1 MKSQRET
8 MLEAQSQVGSKD
20 PSDPAA
26 TVADCQQNPVDTCKA
41 RQKSSWKLLFLVT
54 QDFSFWERRRPLA
67 REAQAAGAEVWV
79 MTCPGPF
86 AERLKLEGFRVIPW
100 QVSRASLNPLR
111 ELKAFLQVLRVYRSL
126 QPELVHHF
134 ALKPVVYGGLAA
146 RIYRTI
152 SCVHSIVGL
161 GSAFTAEH
169 RTTHFVR
176 WLLVL
181 LLRTA
186 LKRKDA
192 RCIFQNQDNLNDF
205 VRSEIVR
212 ADQAVLVR
220 GSGVNTQQFIPRPEL
235 RGVPV
240 VILPG
245 RMLWE
250 KGVREFVAAAELLR
264 ARGVS
269 ARFALVGEPDA
280 GHATSIPVSQLR
292 EWDASGVVEWW
303 GQQDDMREVF
313 ARSNVV
319 CLPSYGEGVPKVL
332 IEAAA
337 SGRALVASDVPGCRE
352 VVRHGEN
359 GFLVPAHSTEALA
372 HALATLIEDA
382 PLRTR
387 MGACGRVIAIRD
399 FSEELV
405 LTQVLAVYRNLLED
419 RQPGDA
425 VASFDRQHEYPSVS
439 R

>member
-1 MKSQRET
+1 
-8 MLEAQSQVGSKD
+8 MLEAQSQVGAKE
-20 PSDPAA
+20 PSEPAA

-41 RQKSSWKLLFLVT
+41 RDKSSWKILFLVT

-86 AERLKLEGFRVIPW
+86 AEKLTLEGFRVIPW

-111 ELKAFLQVLRVYRSL
+111 EFYAFLQVLRVYRSL

-146 RIYRTI
+146 RIYKTI

-169 RTTHFVR
+169 RTPHSVR

-192 RCIFQNQDNLNDF
+192 TCIFQNQDNLNDF
-205 VRSEIVR
+205 VRSKIVR
-212 ADQAVLVR
+212 ADQAVLIR

-250 KGVREFVAAAELLR
+250 KGVREFVAAADRLR
-264 ARGVS
+264 AHGIS

-280 GHATSIPVSQLR
+280 DHATSIPVSQLR

-382 PLRTR
+382 PLRAR

-419 RQPGDA
+419 RRPGDA